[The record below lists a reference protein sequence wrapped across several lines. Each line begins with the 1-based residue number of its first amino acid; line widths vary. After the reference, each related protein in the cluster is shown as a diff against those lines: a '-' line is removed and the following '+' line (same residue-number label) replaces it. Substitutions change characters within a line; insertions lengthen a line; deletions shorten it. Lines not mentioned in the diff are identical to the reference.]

1 MIIDFF
7 TGFAVYFIIWW
18 LVLFTVLPFGVKS
31 AHEAGEAVEQGHEPA
46 APVRPRLV
54 RKFIQTTIIAGFVYA
69 FYYWLVTYSGVS
81 LDDYPFMPK
90 LPQV

>member
-1 MIIDFF
+1 MIVDFL

-31 AHEAGEAVEQGHEPA
+31 AHEEGATVELGHEPA

-54 RKFIQTTIIAGFVYA
+54 VKFVQTTIISLFIYA
-69 FYYWLVTYSGVS
+69 FYYWLVYYSGIS
-81 LDDYPFMPK
+81 LDDFPFTPDLPK
-90 LPQV
+90 V